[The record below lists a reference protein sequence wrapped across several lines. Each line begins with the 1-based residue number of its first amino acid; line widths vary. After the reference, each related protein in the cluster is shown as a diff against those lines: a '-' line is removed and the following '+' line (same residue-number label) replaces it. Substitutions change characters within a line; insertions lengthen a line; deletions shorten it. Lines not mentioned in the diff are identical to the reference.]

1 MIKRRCSRSTKVVV
15 AIGVADM
22 CRRSIDRSIDKTPPR
37 VSFFLLFF
45 RTNSLTKNS
54 SSLDVCPLY
63 KPVVVDL
70 NASLLSLRVVKFGQK
85 EKALL
90 GELDDGV
97 PNDELRSSR

>member
-1 MIKRRCSRSTKVVV
+1 
-15 AIGVADM
+15 M
-22 CRRSIDRSIDKTPPR
+22 CRRSIDRSIDKTPR

-85 EKALL
+85 EKAKR
-90 GELDDGV
+90 E
-97 PNDELRSSR
+97 S

>member
-22 CRRSIDRSIDKTPPR
+22 CRRSIDRSIDKTPR

-85 EKALL
+85 EKAKR
-90 GELDDGV
+90 E
-97 PNDELRSSR
+97 S